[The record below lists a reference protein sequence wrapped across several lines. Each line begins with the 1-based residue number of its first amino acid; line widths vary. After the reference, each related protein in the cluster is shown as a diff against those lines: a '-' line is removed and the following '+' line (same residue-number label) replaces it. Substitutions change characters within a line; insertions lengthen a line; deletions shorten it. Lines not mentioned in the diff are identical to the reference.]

1 MRKSSERRPD
11 KTAVKLI
18 PTFALLLALL
28 CLVPASI
35 AAQEAAQ
42 PMQATHIAPDSMGVV
57 SCAVNGMA
65 IGDIEVGIYNNEPI
79 MGVETLKGLI
89 GDSLRPDIFDT
100 IFNVLFRDL
109 EWLSA
114 DEMAVAGI
122 GWNWDMNNIM
132 LSLKVPPSYAPVQD
146 IDISPSYPMNI
157 KPILKPS
164 PVSGHIDFSAEADL
178 DLASSGTT
186 YPLEVT
192 ADAILNVFDWVASAS
207 GSVRY
212 ADKAFT
218 ASLSSSQVTR
228 DLPGINGRLFLGRV
242 ATPGLSYQSQPEL
255 YGATLKSEEIVKY
268 RVKPGFYELYSE
280 FTIETPSIV
289 RIKLNNMTYRTISLS
304 PGNYRLLDLPFT
316 YGLNDFI
323 LEIEDDK
330 GNITSRRAVIPREM
344 NLLVEGLSEYSFS
357 AGVGRADPTQPF
369 GSGYYRYGFSP
380 RMTAGLMGQVDMRSA
395 MAGLSMIYAA
405 PFGSITAY
413 GSAVA
418 AWDGRATPFTGAAT
432 LQYRFVMPGKE
443 YVPSL
448 GLSAEYITAGYAAPA
463 PSDSYTGSDQI
474 LRVGAQLG
482 GKLAKLTGF
491 SLSGYWTRTV
501 DGTASDAF
509 NGTLSLNQNLGE
521 GASLSFISNLSFSA
535 GSSTPDFSATLML
548 FVLPRDKPGRSVSYI
563 QALDGTN
570 SVSFV
575 DKADVLGGLDI
586 NLRGSNLMI
595 GNPDGSSVGMS
606 ARKALDWADFSL
618 SGDYYYGGSS
628 ADNRANLQAT
638 MSSTLAYAGG
648 YFAITKQIDDSF
660 VIFAPS
666 KEMADQNVYFRLEGS
681 STIMTQKSRP
691 KILPLTSYKPTAA
704 YMDLPEAPPDILARI
719 QAALLVPTYKS
730 GIVYAS
736 DVLRRYKASGRLL
749 DSKGA
754 PVGYIAGDIVDASA
768 TTIGSTF
775 TDEEGFFEIYDLL
788 PGSYRIL
795 WPDFIGTSDFE
806 LKETADGSLDLGTI
820 TATANEPAA
829 N

>member
-1 MRKSSERRPD
+1 MKFLP
-11 KTAVKLI
+11 A
-18 PTFALLLALL
+18 FAFFLALS
-28 CLVPASI
+28 CLAPASLR
-35 AAQEAAQ
+35 AQEAPRPVEA
-42 PMQATHIAPDSMGVV
+42 AHLVPDSMGVV
-57 SCAVNGMA
+57 SCVVNGIA
-65 IGDIEVGIYNNEPI
+65 IGDIEVGIHDDAPI
-79 MGVETLKGLI
+79 LSVETLRNLI

-100 IFNVLFRDL
+100 IFNILFVNL

-122 GWNWDMNNIM
+122 GWTWDMNNIM
-132 LSLKVPPSYAPVQD
+132 LSLKVPPAYAPVQD
-146 IDISPSYPMNI
+146 IDISPSYPANI
-157 KPILKPS
+157 KPILKPA

-178 DLASSGTT
+178 DLTAAGTQ
-186 YPLEVT
+186 YPVEVT
-192 ADAILNVFDWVASAS
+192 ADAILNVFDWIASAS

-212 ADKAFT
+212 ADDAVT
-218 ASLSSSQVTR
+218 ASLSSSQLMH
-228 DLPGINGRLFLGRV
+228 DFPGINGRLFLGRV

-268 RVKPGFYELYSE
+268 RVKPGFYELFSE
-280 FTIETPSIV
+280 FTIESPSIV
-289 RIKLNNMTYRTISLS
+289 RIKLNNMTYRTISLN

-380 RMTAGLMGQVDMRSA
+380 RLTAGLMGQVDLRSA
-395 MAGLSMIYAA
+395 MGGLSVIYAA

-418 AWDGRATPFTGAAT
+418 AWDGRAAPVTGAAT

-448 GLSAEYITAGYAAPA
+448 GLSAEYIAAGYAAPT
-463 PSDSYTGSDQI
+463 PSASYTGSDQI
-474 LRVGAQLG
+474 IRVGAQLG

-501 DGTASDAF
+501 DGTASDSI
-509 NGTLSLNQNLGE
+509 NGTLSLNQSLGE

-535 GSSTPDFSATLML
+535 DSSTPDFSATLML

-563 QALDGTN
+563 QAADGAN
-570 SVSFV
+570 SMSFV
-575 DKADVLGGLDI
+575 DKVDVLGGIDL

-595 GNPDGSSVGMS
+595 GNPDGSSIGLTS
-606 ARKALDWADFSL
+606 RKALDWADFSL
-618 SGDYYYGGSS
+618 SGDYYYGDSTT
-628 ADNRANLQAT
+628 DNRANLQAT
-638 MSSTLAYAGG
+638 MSSTLAFAGG

-681 STIMTQKSRP
+681 STIMTKKSRP
-691 KILPLTSYKPTAA
+691 KILPLTSYKPSAA

-719 QAALLVPTYKS
+719 QAALLVPSYKS

-736 DVLRRYKASGRLL
+736 DVLRRYKASGRLM
-749 DSKGA
+749 DAKGS
-754 PVGYIAGDIVDASA
+754 PVGYVAGDIVDESS

-775 TDEEGFFEIYDLL
+775 TDEDGYFEIYDLL
-788 PGSYRIL
+788 PGSFRIL
-795 WPDFIGTSDFE
+795 WPDFIGTTDFE
-806 LKETADGSLDLGTI
+806 LKETVEGSLDLGTI
-820 TATANEPAA
+820 TATANEPPA

>member
-1 MRKSSERRPD
+1 MKFLP
-11 KTAVKLI
+11 A
-18 PTFALLLALL
+18 FALFLALS
-28 CLVPASI
+28 CLVPATLH
-35 AAQEAAQ
+35 AQEAPQ
-42 PMQATHIAPDSMGVV
+42 PAAAAHLVPESMGVV
-57 SCAVNGMA
+57 SCVVNGIA
-65 IGDIEVGIYNNEPI
+65 IGDIEVGIHDDAPI
-79 MGVETLKGLI
+79 LSVETLRNLI

-100 IFNVLFRDL
+100 IFNILFVNL

-122 GWNWDMNNIM
+122 GWTWDMNNIM
-132 LSLKVPPSYAPVQD
+132 LSLKVPPAYAPVQD
-146 IDISPSYPMNI
+146 IDISPSYPANI
-157 KPILKPS
+157 KPILKPA

-178 DLASSGTT
+178 DLTAAGTQ
-186 YPLEVT
+186 YPVEVT
-192 ADAILNVFDWVASAS
+192 ADAILNVFDWIASAS

-212 ADKAFT
+212 ADDAVT
-218 ASLSSSQVTR
+218 ASLSSSQLMH
-228 DLPGINGRLFLGRV
+228 DFPGINGRLFLGRV

-268 RVKPGFYELYSE
+268 RVKPGFYELFSE
-280 FTIETPSIV
+280 FTIESPSIV
-289 RIKLNNMTYRTISLS
+289 RIKLNNMTYRTISLN

-369 GSGYYRYGFSP
+369 GSVYYRYGFSP
-380 RMTAGLMGQVDMRSA
+380 RLTAGLMGQVDLRSA
-395 MAGLSMIYAA
+395 MGGLSVIYAA

-418 AWDGRATPFTGAAT
+418 AWDGRAAPLTGAAT

-448 GLSAEYITAGYAAPA
+448 GLSAEYIAAGYAAPT
-463 PSDSYTGSDQI
+463 PSASYTGSDQI
-474 LRVGAQLG
+474 IRVGAQLG

-491 SLSGYWTRTV
+491 SLSGYWTRTI
-501 DGTASDAF
+501 DGTASDSI
-509 NGTLSLNQNLGE
+509 NGTLSLNQSLGE

-535 GSSTPDFSATLML
+535 DSSTPDFSATLML

-563 QALDGTN
+563 QAADGTN
-570 SVSFV
+570 SMSFV
-575 DKADVLGGLDI
+575 DKVDVLGGVDL

-595 GNPDGSSVGMS
+595 GNPDGSSIGLTS
-606 ARKALDWADFSL
+606 RKALDWADFSL
-618 SGDYYYGGSS
+618 SGDYYYGDSTTG
-628 ADNRANLQAT
+628 NRANLQAT
-638 MSSTLAYAGG
+638 MSSTLAFAGG

-681 STIMTQKSRP
+681 STIMTKKSRP
-691 KILPLTSYKPTAA
+691 KILPLTSYKPSAA

-719 QAALLVPTYKS
+719 QAALLVPSYKS

-736 DVLRRYKASGRLL
+736 DVLRRYKASGRLM
-749 DSKGA
+749 DAKGS
-754 PVGYIAGDIVDASA
+754 PVGYVAGDIVDESS

-775 TDEEGFFEIYDLL
+775 TDEDGYFEIYDLL
-788 PGSYRIL
+788 PGSFRIL
-795 WPDFIGTSDFE
+795 WPDFIGTTDFE
-806 LKETADGSLDLGTI
+806 LKETVEGSLDLGTI
-820 TATANEPAA
+820 TATANEPPA

>member
-28 CLVPASI
+28 CLAPASI

-57 SCAVNGMA
+57 SCAVNGIA

-122 GWNWDMNNIM
+122 GWTWDMNNIM

-178 DLASSGTT
+178 DLASSGTA

-192 ADAILNVFDWVASAS
+192 ADAILNVLDWVASAS

-463 PSDSYTGSDQI
+463 PSDSYSGSDQI

-548 FVLPRDKPGRSVSYI
+548 FVLPREKPGRSVSYI

-606 ARKALDWADFSL
+606 TRKALDWADFSL

-681 STIMTQKSRP
+681 STVMTQKSRP

-736 DVLRRYKASGRLL
+736 DILRRYKASGRLL

-795 WPDFIGTSDFE
+795 WPDFIGTTDFE

>member
-1 MRKSSERRPD
+1 MPKSSERGPD
-11 KTAVKLI
+11 KTAVKLS

-28 CLVPASI
+28 CLAPASI

-42 PMQATHIAPDSMGVV
+42 PMQSTHIAPDSMGVV
-57 SCAVNGMA
+57 ACSVNGIA
-65 IGDIEVGIYNNEPI
+65 IGDIEVGIYDNEPI

-122 GWNWDMNNIM
+122 GWTWDMNNIM

-146 IDISPSYPMNI
+146 IDISPSYPVNI

-178 DLASSGTT
+178 DLTSSGTS

-212 ADKAFT
+212 ADEAFT

-357 AGVGRADPTQPF
+357 AGVGRTDPTQPF

-448 GLSAEYITAGYAAPA
+448 GLSAEYISAGYAAPT
-463 PSDSYTGSDQI
+463 PSDSYSGSDQI

-482 GKLAKLTGF
+482 GKLAKLTGY
-491 SLSGYWTRTV
+491 SLSGYWTRTI
-501 DGTASDAF
+501 DGAASDAF

-548 FVLPRDKPGRSVSYI
+548 FILPREKPGRSMSYI

-575 DKADVLGGLDI
+575 DKTDVLGGLDI

-606 ARKALDWADFSL
+606 TRKTLDWADLSL

-628 ADNRANLQAT
+628 ADNRTNLQAT

-736 DVLRRYKASGRLL
+736 DILRRYKASGRLV

-754 PVGYIAGDIVDASA
+754 PVGYIAGDVVDASA

-788 PGSYRIL
+788 PGTYRIL
-795 WPDFIGTSDFE
+795 WPDFVGTTDFE

-820 TATANEPAA
+820 TATANEPPA

>member
-1 MRKSSERRPD
+1 MRKSSER
-11 KTAVKLI
+11 KKSIESVKLV
-18 PTFALLLALL
+18 PVFALLLALS
-28 CLVPASI
+28 CIAPASL
-35 AAQEAAQ
+35 AAQETAHPVETA
-42 PMQATHIAPDSMGVV
+42 HLVPDSMGVV
-57 SCAVNGMA
+57 SCSINGVA
-65 IGDIEVGIYNNEPI
+65 IGDVEVGIYNDAPVLA
-79 MGVETLKGLI
+79 VETLKNLI
-89 GDSLRPDIFDT
+89 GDLLRPDIFDT

-132 LSLKVPPSYAPVQD
+132 LSLKLPPAYAPVQD
-146 IDISPSYPMNI
+146 IDITPSYPVNI

-164 PVSGHIDFSAEADL
+164 PVSGHIDFSVEADL
-178 DLASSGTT
+178 DIKAAGVA
-186 YPLEVT
+186 YPLEGS
-192 ADAILNVFDWVASAS
+192 ADAILNIFDWIASAS

-212 ADKAFT
+212 ADNVLT

-228 DLPGINGRLFLGRV
+228 DFPGINGRLFLGRV

-268 RVKPGFYELYSE
+268 RVKPGFYELFSE
-280 FTIETPSIV
+280 FTVETPSIV

-330 GNITSRRAVIPREM
+330 GNTTSRRAVIPREM

-357 AGVGRADPTQPF
+357 AGVGKADPTQPF

-380 RMTAGLMGQVDMRSA
+380 RLTAGLMGQVDLRSA
-395 MAGLSMIYAA
+395 MGGLSVIYAA

-418 AWDGRATPFTGAAT
+418 AWDGRAEPFTGAAT
-432 LQYRFVMPGKE
+432 LQYRFIMPGKE
-443 YVPSL
+443 YIPSL
-448 GLSAEYITAGYAAPA
+448 GLSAEYIAAGYAAPT
-463 PSDSYTGSDQI
+463 PSASSTGSNEI

-509 NGTLSLNQNLGE
+509 NGTLSINQSIGE
-521 GASLSFISNLSFSA
+521 GASLSFISNLSFTA
-535 GSSTPDFSATLML
+535 GSATPDFSATLML
-548 FVLPRDKPGRSVSYI
+548 FVLPRNKPGRSVSYI
-563 QALDGTN
+563 QAVDGTN
-570 SVSFV
+570 SMNFV
-575 DKADVLGGLDI
+575 DKLDVLGGLDL

-595 GNPDGSSVGMS
+595 GNPDGSSIGLT
-606 ARKALDWADFSL
+606 ARKALDWTDLSI
-618 SGDYYYGGSS
+618 SGDYYYGDSTV
-628 ADNRANLQAT
+628 DDRANFQAT
-638 MSSTLAYAGG
+638 MSTTLAYAGG

-666 KEMADQNVYFRLEGS
+666 KEMSDQNVYFRLES
-681 STIMTQKSRP
+681 SSAITTQKSRP

-704 YMDLPEAPPDILARI
+704 YMDLPEAPPDIMARI
-719 QAALLVPTYKS
+719 QAALLVPTYRS
-730 GIVYAS
+730 GIVYTS
-736 DVLRRYKASGRLL
+736 DILRRYKASGKLQ
-749 DSKGA
+749 DAKGA
-754 PVGYIAGDIVDASA
+754 PIGYVAGDVVDSSS

-795 WPDFIGTSDFE
+795 WPEFIGTTDFE
-806 LKETADGSLDLGTI
+806 LKETIDGAMDLGTI
-820 TATANEPAA
+820 SATAAAPPA

>member
-1 MRKSSERRPD
+1 MKFFP
-11 KTAVKLI
+11 AL
-18 PTFALLLALL
+18 ALLLALP
-28 CLVPASI
+28 CLAPAPLR
-35 AAQEAAQ
+35 AQEA
-42 PMQATHIAPDSMGVV
+42 PRPVEATHLVPDSMGVV
-57 SCAVNGMA
+57 SCVVNGIA
-65 IGDIEVGIYNNEPI
+65 IGDIEVGIYNDAPI
-79 MGVETLKGLI
+79 LGVDTLRNLI
-89 GDSLRPDIFDT
+89 GDALRPDIFDT
-100 IFNVLFRDL
+100 IFNILFVDL

-122 GWNWDMNNIM
+122 GWTWDMNNIM
-132 LSLKVPPSYAPVQD
+132 LSLKVPPAYAPVQD
-146 IDISPSYPMNI
+146 IDISPSYPANI
-157 KPILKPS
+157 KPILKPA

-178 DLASSGTT
+178 DLSAAGAQ
-186 YPLEVT
+186 YPVELS
-192 ADAILNVFDWVASAS
+192 ADAILNVFDWIASAS

-212 ADKAFT
+212 ADNAFT
-218 ASLSSSQVTR
+218 ASLSSSQAMR
-228 DLPGINGRLFLGRV
+228 DFPGINGRLFLGRV

-268 RVKPGFYELYSE
+268 RVKPGFYELFSE

-289 RIKLNNMTYRTISLS
+289 RIKLNNMTYRTISLN

-344 NLLVEGLSEYSFS
+344 NLLVEGVSEYSFS

-380 RMTAGLMGQVDMRSA
+380 RLTAGLMGQVDLRSA
-395 MAGLSMIYAA
+395 MGGLSVIYAA

-418 AWDGRATPFTGAAT
+418 AWDGRAEPFTGAAT

-448 GLSAEYITAGYAAPA
+448 GLSAEYIAAGYVAPA
-463 PSDSYTGSDQI
+463 PSASYSGSDQI
-474 LRVGAQLG
+474 IRVGAQLG

-491 SLSGYWTRTV
+491 SLSGYWTRTI
-501 DGTASDAF
+501 DGAASDSI
-509 NGTLSLNQNLGE
+509 NGTLSLNQSLGE

-535 GSSTPDFSATLML
+535 DSSTPDFSATLML
-548 FVLPRDKPGRSVSYI
+548 FVLPREKPGRSVSYI
-563 QALDGTN
+563 QAVDGTN
-570 SVSFV
+570 SMSFV
-575 DKADVLGGLDI
+575 DKVDALGGIDL

-595 GNPDGSSVGMS
+595 GNPDGSSIGLTS
-606 ARKALDWADFSL
+606 RKALDWADFSL
-618 SGDYYYGGSS
+618 SGDYYYGDST
-628 ADNRANLQAT
+628 AEDRANLQAT
-638 MSSTLAYAGG
+638 MSSTLAFAGG

-681 STIMTQKSRP
+681 STIMTRRSRP

-719 QAALLVPTYKS
+719 QAALLVPSYKS

-736 DVLRRYKASGRLL
+736 DVLRRYKASGRLM
-749 DSKGA
+749 DAKGA
-754 PVGYIAGDIVDASA
+754 PVGYVAGDIVDASS

-775 TDEEGFFEIYDLL
+775 TDEEGYFEIYDLL
-788 PGSYRIL
+788 PGSFRIL
-795 WPDFIGTSDFE
+795 WPDFIGTTDFE
-806 LKETADGSLDLGTI
+806 LKETVDGALDLGTI
-820 TATANEPAA
+820 TATANEPPA

>member
-1 MRKSSERRPD
+1 VM
-11 KTAVKLI
+11 
-18 PTFALLLALL
+18 
-28 CLVPASI
+28 
-35 AAQEAAQ
+35 
-42 PMQATHIAPDSMGVV
+42 H
-57 SCAVNGMA
+57 
-65 IGDIEVGIYNNEPI
+65 
-79 MGVETLKGLI
+79 
-89 GDSLRPDIFDT
+89 
-100 IFNVLFRDL
+100 
-109 EWLSA
+109 
-114 DEMAVAGI
+114 
-122 GWNWDMNNIM
+122 
-132 LSLKVPPSYAPVQD
+132 
-146 IDISPSYPMNI
+146 
-157 KPILKPS
+157 
-164 PVSGHIDFSAEADL
+164 DF
-178 DLASSGTT
+178 
-186 YPLEVT
+186 
-192 ADAILNVFDWVASAS
+192 
-207 GSVRY
+207 
-212 ADKAFT
+212 
-218 ASLSSSQVTR
+218 
-228 DLPGINGRLFLGRV
+228 PGINGRLFLGRV

-268 RVKPGFYELYSE
+268 RVKPGFYELFSE
-280 FTIETPSIV
+280 FTIESPSIV
-289 RIKLNNMTYRTISLS
+289 RIKLNNMTYRTISLN

-380 RMTAGLMGQVDMRSA
+380 RLTAGLMGQVDLRSA
-395 MAGLSMIYAA
+395 MGGLSVIYAA

-418 AWDGRATPFTGAAT
+418 AWDGRAAPVTGAAT

-448 GLSAEYITAGYAAPA
+448 GLSAEYIAAGYAAPT
-463 PSDSYTGSDQI
+463 PSASYTGSDQI
-474 LRVGAQLG
+474 IRVGAQLG

-501 DGTASDAF
+501 DGTASDSI
-509 NGTLSLNQNLGE
+509 NGTLSLNQSLGE

-535 GSSTPDFSATLML
+535 DSSTPDFSATLML

-563 QALDGTN
+563 QAADGAN
-570 SVSFV
+570 SMSFV
-575 DKADVLGGLDI
+575 DKVDVLGGIDL

-595 GNPDGSSVGMS
+595 GNPDGSSIGLTS
-606 ARKALDWADFSL
+606 RKALDWADFSL
-618 SGDYYYGGSS
+618 SGDYYYGDSTT
-628 ADNRANLQAT
+628 DNRANLQAT
-638 MSSTLAYAGG
+638 MSSTLAFAGG

-681 STIMTQKSRP
+681 STIMTKKSRP
-691 KILPLTSYKPTAA
+691 KILPLTSYKPSAA

-719 QAALLVPTYKS
+719 QAALLVPSYKS

-736 DVLRRYKASGRLL
+736 DVLRRYKASGRLM
-749 DSKGA
+749 DAKGS
-754 PVGYIAGDIVDASA
+754 PVGYVAGDIVDESS

-775 TDEEGFFEIYDLL
+775 TDEDGYFEIYDLL
-788 PGSYRIL
+788 PGSFRIL
-795 WPDFIGTSDFE
+795 WPDFIGTTDFE
-806 LKETADGSLDLGTI
+806 LKETVEGSLDLGTI
-820 TATANEPAA
+820 TATANEPPA